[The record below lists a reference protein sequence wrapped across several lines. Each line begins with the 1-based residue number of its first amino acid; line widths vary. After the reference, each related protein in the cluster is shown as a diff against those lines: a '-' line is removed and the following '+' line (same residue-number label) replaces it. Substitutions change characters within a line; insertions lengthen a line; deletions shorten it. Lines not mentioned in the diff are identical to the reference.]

1 MRYKIPLTGDDTLGP
16 PHRLR
21 PVSRTIPR
29 RAYRLRRAALC
40 SLGILLIA
48 ARGVGAGEPDEYGPA
63 RLRMVDTIEEE
74 FRWTA
79 SMVGPLDPAV
89 AEIMRKVPR
98 HRFVPDD
105 YQGHAYLNQ
114 PLPIGY
120 GQTISQPYIVA
131 LMTGLLEV
139 KSTAVML
146 EIGTGSGYQAAVLA
160 ELVKEVYTIEIIEPL
175 AKLARERLRRL
186 GKHNVHTRIG
196 DGYFGWEE
204 HAPFDGIMVTAAG
217 DHIPPPLV
225 RQLEPGGK
233 LVMPVG
239 GFLTQYLVLVE
250 KAGDG
255 SVTTRQLL
263 PVRFVPL
270 TGDH

>member
-1 MRYKIPLTGDDTLGP
+1 MTRA
-16 PHRLR
+16 
-21 PVSRTIPR
+21 IPR
-29 RAYRLRRAALC
+29 RVYHLGRAALFV
-40 SLGILLIA
+40 LGILVMA
-48 ARGVGAGEPDEYGPA
+48 ARGVGAGEPDEHGPA
-63 RLRMVDTIEEE
+63 RLRMVDTIEDE

-79 SMVGPLDPAV
+79 SLVGPLDPAV

-105 YQGHAYLNQ
+105 YQGNAYLNQ

-131 LMTGLLEV
+131 LMTNLLEV
-139 KSTAVML
+139 ESAAVVL
-146 EIGTGSGYQAAVLA
+146 EIGTGSGYQAAILA
-160 ELVKEVYTIEIIEPL
+160 ELVKKVYTIEIIEPL
-175 AKLARERLRRL
+175 GTLARERLRRL
-186 GKHNVHTRIG
+186 GKRNVHARIG

-204 HAPFDGIMVTAAG
+204 HAPFDGIFVTAAG

-225 RQLEPGGK
+225 RQLKPGGK

-263 PVRFVPL
+263 PVQFVPL